1 MITVSK
7 THRRRKVSKSS
18 GRSAV
23 TRILTPSAEHNKSTA
38 EETVAALTPKIFPP
52 GFDAKRLE
60 TFSLGDFVEL
70 LEAAGMMPTGAE
82 RVVTAEELATAP
94 AIEMD
99 FACVD
104 RLRESRF
111 RFLVDHLRPSDTT
124 TGLLDRFAVAGLL
137 QFLHSAH
144 SLFFDL
150 LNLKRREIR
159 VGRTENV
166 PIAERAQDLFTCFTV
181 AVPAAWLVPPN
192 GRLTRQPFPAERDP
206 TRRLVERLLKV
217 LDGADPARIRRCAF
231 KNCQRV
237 FYAKRADQLCCS
249 RRCNNNRL
257 QREWYAEHGK
267 SAVYQRP
274 NRKEHMP

>member
-1 MITVSK
+1 MVRASQ
-7 THRRRKVSKSS
+7 THRRRKVAKHSS
-18 GRSAV
+18 QNAGPEV
-23 TRILTPSAEHNKSTA
+23 LTPSDHHNESSA
-38 EETVAALTPKIFPP
+38 AGAVAALTPKIYVPA
-52 GFDAKRLE
+52 FDAKRLE

-82 RVVTAEELATAP
+82 RVITAEELATAP
-94 AIEMD
+94 TIEMD
-99 FACVD
+99 SACVD
-104 RLRESRF
+104 RLTESRF

-124 TGLLDRFAVAGLL
+124 NGLLDRLAVAGLGA
-137 QFLHSAH
+137 FLHIARG
-144 SLFFDL
+144 LFFHL

-181 AVPAAWLVPPN
+181 SVTAAWLVPPN
-192 GRLTRQPFPAERDP
+192 GRLTRQAFPAERDP
-206 TRRLVERLLKV
+206 TRQLVERLLKV
-217 LDGADPARIRRCAF
+217 LDGADPARIRRCGF
-231 KNCQRV
+231 KNCQKV

-267 SAVYQRP
+267 AAVYQRP
-274 NRKEHMP
+274 NRKEHKR